1 MRKRILAVLL
11 TAILSVVCLGSMFGV
26 SAQTPSEAVPYS
38 TYCLKCIS
46 DLSISGSTATCKSTV
61 KGTSS
66 VTKIY
71 VNQNLQKKT
80 STGGWS
86 NVTHWNTTV
95 SGNSGTVTKTQT
107 GLASG
112 TYRLLTVATFYAGSA
127 TEQASSVSAERP

>member
-26 SAQTPSEAVPYS
+26 SAQTPSEAVPYGI
-38 TYCLKCIS
+38 YCQTCRS
-46 DLSISGSTATCKSTV
+46 ELSLSGSTATCKSTV
-61 KGTSS
+61 IGTSS

-95 SGNSGTVTKTQT
+95 SGNSGTVTKTKT
-107 GLASG
+107 GLANG
-112 TYRLLTVATFYAGSA
+112 TYRLLTVATFYTSSA